1 MTAPERLTLD
11 LPHLRFAALAWGPK
25 DGRLMLCLHGY
36 PDSAWT
42 WRHLGPHFAAQGF
55 RVVAPFM
62 RGYAPTELA
71 RDGDY
76 GLGALMYDAVTLH
89 EALGGTGDA
98 VLVGHDWGGLASAGV
113 AAYPKNT
120 FGTVV
125 SMGVPVVAGMRDAG
139 NRRRLAPL
147 LPVQMRMSW
156 YILFQQIPWLSERN
170 LGRVIPKLWRD
181 WCPPGYDAREDLAH
195 LWEALPDTRRRTAAL
210 AYYRAALR
218 PWRRGSHA
226 ELDRYAMTQNPISP
240 MLVLHGRLDGAIDV
254 RIGTLSAS
262 VLVPGSRHEVID
274 GAGHFMHLDRPD
286 EVHALIADYANL

>member
-98 VLVGHDWGGLASAGV
+98 SWSATTGAGWRRPASRRIRRTRSARWCRWV
-113 AAYPKNT
+113 CPWWRAC
-120 FGTVV
+120 
-125 SMGVPVVAGMRDAG
+125 GMR
-139 NRRRLAPL
+139 
-147 LPVQMRMSW
+147 
-156 YILFQQIPWLSERN
+156 
-170 LGRVIPKLWRD
+170 
-181 WCPPGYDAREDLAH
+181 
-195 LWEALPDTRRRTAAL
+195 
-210 AYYRAALR
+210 
-218 PWRRGSHA
+218 
-226 ELDRYAMTQNPISP
+226 
-240 MLVLHGRLDGAIDV
+240 AI
-254 RIGTLSAS
+254 
-262 VLVPGSRHEVID
+262 
-274 GAGHFMHLDRPD
+274 GAGWPRCCRCRCG
-286 EVHALIADYANL
+286 